1 MTALRV
7 SSKDPLLE
15 KPEEALQQ
23 GSLGANSSDM
33 QSAELKEIYP
43 DVTLY

>member
-1 MTALRV
+1 MTALQV
-7 SSKDPLLE
+7 SSKHPLLRQ
-15 KPEEALQQ
+15 PEEALQR
-23 GSLGANSSDM
+23 GSLAANSSDM